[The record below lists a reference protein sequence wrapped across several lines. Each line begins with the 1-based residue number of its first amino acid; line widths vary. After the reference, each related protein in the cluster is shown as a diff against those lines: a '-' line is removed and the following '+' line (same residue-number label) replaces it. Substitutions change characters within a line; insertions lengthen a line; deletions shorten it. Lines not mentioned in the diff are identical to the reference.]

1 MKTASTESFPLTAL
15 RLRFHCAAESH
26 IQLGGLRAGSNLRG
40 ALVGVMRR
48 ATCADAP
55 LLAGEG
61 EGVRSAHLAICPVCW
76 LVAAN
81 DRPGQER
88 RGYVITPPLPEDP
101 KGFLRFPSAV
111 SGQPPAIS
119 GDVPSEAKTFR
130 VSESLEPGATF
141 DFHIT
146 LFGDA
151 ARYLPY
157 FVLAV
162 PETGRIG
169 VGPGHGRFAL
179 RSIAAEHPLTDEQQV
194 LKEGENVVHPPAH
207 GITHADVRRKA
218 ETFADGLGSGTAR
231 LRLDF
236 LTPLRIILEE
246 RLLKSPDFGA
256 IFNHILRR
264 LDELAVQHSGGSERP
279 LEERQR
285 LWHLAN
291 RVRLVESQAG
301 WVDVRSGSSRTG
313 QPTWISGLV
322 GPAWYSAPVEVWR
335 ELLPW
340 LFWGEIAQVGKDTSK
355 GNGVYRLNVD

>member
-1 MKTASTESFPLTAL
+1 MYAFADFDYTLPSMCPMKTASTESFPLTTL
-15 RLRFHCAAESH
+15 RLRFHCVAESH

-40 ALVGVMRR
+40 ALVGLMRR
-48 ATCADAP
+48 ATCAASGLYP
-55 LLAGEG
+55 LSSRKERGDDRGMSEAKMK
-61 EGVRSAHLAICPVCW
+61 AHIAACPVCW

-119 GDVPSEAKTFR
+119 GDVPSEAKTFG

-169 VGPGHGRFAL
+169 VGRGTGGLLSGAL
-179 RSIAAEHPLTDEQQV
+179 
-194 LKEGENVVHPPAH
+194 
-207 GITHADVRRKA
+207 
-218 ETFADGLGSGTAR
+218 
-231 LRLDF
+231 LRNI
-236 LTPLRIILEE
+236 P
-246 RLLKSPDFGA
+246 
-256 IFNHILRR
+256 
-264 LDELAVQHSGGSERP
+264 
-279 LEERQR
+279 
-285 LWHLAN
+285 
-291 RVRLVESQAG
+291 
-301 WVDVRSGSSRTG
+301 
-313 QPTWISGLV
+313 
-322 GPAWYSAPVEVWR
+322 
-335 ELLPW
+335 
-340 LFWGEIAQVGKDTSK
+340 
-355 GNGVYRLNVD
+355 